1 MSSSETAEREPDG
14 DGGSGAGKQ
23 EQAKEHQRLSAV
35 TVFET
40 VRREGDEELDRP
52 VLSLWWSGIAA
63 GLALSTSV
71 LAEAILYRAL
81 AGNPAREAIASLG
94 YALGFVLVILSRL
107 QLFTENTLTVVLP
120 VLAQPS
126 ADHWWRSA
134 RLWAVVFVAN
144 LVGTFATAFI
154 ALKLGTTNPENTAA
168 MLEVSRQVLQQTG
181 WTGFF
186 HAIPAGFY
194 IAAIVWMLP
203 SSKGFEIL
211 TVTVFAWLIAAGAF
225 SHVVVGS
232 AEVFLL
238 NVNGELGFW
247 AGLTTILLPALAGN
261 VIGGTGLFAFLA
273 YGQAGPEQE

>member
-1 MSSSETAEREPDG
+1 MSSESDEGEQDRKSEADAER
-14 DGGSGAGKQ
+14 Q
-23 EQAKEHQRLSAV
+23 EEAKEHQRLPAV

-40 VRREGDEELDRP
+40 IRREGKEELERP
-52 VLSLWWSGIAA
+52 VVSLWWSGIAA

-71 LAEAILYRAL
+71 LAEAILYRVL
-81 AGNPAREAIASLG
+81 AGSPAREAVAALG

-107 QLFTENTLTVVLP
+107 QLFTENTLSVILP
-120 VLAQPS
+120 VLARPS
-126 ADHWWRSA
+126 LDHLWRSA

-144 LVGTFATAFI
+144 LVGTFVTAFI
-154 ALKLGTTNPENTAA
+154 SLKLGTTSLENTAA
-168 MLEVSRQVLQQTG
+168 MLEVSRKVLEQTG
-181 WTGFF
+181 WTGFV
-186 HAIPAGFY
+186 HAIPAGFF

-203 SSKGFEIL
+203 SSKGFEIF
-211 TVTVFAWLIAAGAF
+211 TITAFAWLIAAGSF

-238 NVNGELGFW
+238 TVHGEIGFW

-273 YGQAGPEQE
+273 YGQTEAENA